1 MEWSVFAVLQMCI
14 ITVGVTLAMW
24 LRIRAVNQQNQ
35 QLREHLET
43 QESTPGESADPA
55 EWLQAQLAEL
65 ADDDAAAA
73 VCRVVLEQTLNATDD
88 FEQRLQQA
96 IEASGLGGAAAA
108 EGDSAELQ
116 ARIDELEA
124 ALSGTREQENSDHA
138 EELKAL
144 LQQFTHDSREMM
156 SCIQK
161 LEAENAELRELL
173 GDQAPPVTQPAPDAS
188 EPAAAEA
195 PSTQVEDAPADE
207 IPQAAEADEAEIV
220 T

>member
-14 ITVGVTLAMW
+14 ITVGVSLAMW

-35 QLREHLET
+35 LLRDHLET
-43 QESTPGESADPA
+43 QESTPENQPDPA
-55 EWLQAQLAEL
+55 EWLQGQLAEL
-65 ADDDAAAA
+65 AEDDAAAA

-96 IEASGLGGAAAA
+96 IEASGLATAAPA
-108 EGDSAELQ
+108 EGDTAELQ

-124 ALSGTREQENSDHA
+124 ALTGASEQQNSDHA

-156 SCIQK
+156 SCIQT

-173 GDQAPPVTQPAPDAS
+173 GDQAPPIVQP
-188 EPAAAEA
+188 EPAA
-195 PSTQVEDAPADE
+195 TQAPAAEPEPAADE
-207 IPQAAEADEAEIV
+207 ASAPDVDEPEPATDEAEIV

>member
-14 ITVGVTLAMW
+14 ITVGVSLAMW
-24 LRIRAVNQQNQ
+24 LRIRAVNAQNQ
-35 QLREHLET
+35 LLRDHLEN
-43 QESTPGESADPA
+43 QENTVVEQPDPA
-55 EWLQAQLAEL
+55 AWLQSQLAGL

-73 VCRVVLEQTLNATDD
+73 VCRVVLEQTLNATED

-96 IEASGLGGAAAA
+96 IEASGLVSAAPAD
-108 EGDSAELQ
+108 GDNAELQ

-124 ALSGTREQENSDHA
+124 ALSGASEQESNDHA
-138 EELKAL
+138 DELKAL

-156 SCIQK
+156 ACIQT

-173 GDQAPPVTQPAPDAS
+173 GDQAPPIVSPEAPASTPDDASAEDAEATQPAMTAQQA
-188 EPAAAEA
+188 EP
-195 PSTQVEDAPADE
+195 EDAA
-207 IPQAAEADEAEIV
+207 IV